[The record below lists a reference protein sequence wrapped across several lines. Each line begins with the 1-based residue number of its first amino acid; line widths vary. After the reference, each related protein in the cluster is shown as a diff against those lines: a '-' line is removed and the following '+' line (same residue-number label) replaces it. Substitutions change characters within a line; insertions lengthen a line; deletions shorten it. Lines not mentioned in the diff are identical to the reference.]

1 MKIGDKVKVL
11 LSPYS
16 IFDEGKVYTIGYV
29 DDRPYGV
36 YLVDPFYETSGE
48 AKDCRSWAFHREE
61 LELVKQA

>member
-16 IFDEGKVYTIGYV
+16 IFDEGKVYTVGYV

-36 YLVDPFYETSGE
+36 YLIDPFYEVSGE
-48 AKDCRSWAFHREE
+48 NTDCR
-61 LELVKQA
+61 